1 MNNKLSIFISN
12 NLFIGIAY
20 HLLYLNGGQ
29 NTYISIILG
38 TLLGILNIYIINKL
52 NNSSNNNIIFKTLFV
67 LFNLYIMLLT
77 LTIIPLFVNYFYL
90 VNSPKWLII
99 IPLLAVSMYTASKGK
114 KVLCK
119 LSNILF
125 IFNIFL
131 IFMTFILLMR
141 YFKLENILPIL
152 DTKSINIFKSSFIYS
167 AFSSIPLIT
176 SLNYG
181 NNQKSNYILYILSS
195 LLLLIISL
203 TTTLVLGPDLITT
216 YSFPSYMV
224 LKRINILDFIE
235 NIENFLAYIWYFNY
249 IITLS
254 VNNLNI
260 KETINNKVLYYIL
273 IIFIYYISI
282 YIFGENY
289 SYCKFIY
296 ETFPIISYSFLF
308 IIIIYIILNKM
319 RK

>member
-141 YFKLENILPIL
+141 YFKLENI
-152 DTKSINIFKSSFIYS
+152 
-167 AFSSIPLIT
+167 
-176 SLNYG
+176 
-181 NNQKSNYILYILSS
+181 
-195 LLLLIISL
+195 
-203 TTTLVLGPDLITT
+203 
-216 YSFPSYMV
+216 
-224 LKRINILDFIE
+224 
-235 NIENFLAYIWYFNY
+235 ENFLAYIWYFNY